1 MTAQLTSWIA
11 DLGLAGVFALMAVD
25 ALLPAG
31 GELIMLF
38 AGALAAG
45 AIAGH
50 PASSLAAAVAAGTL
64 GYLAGSLAGWALGRA
79 GGRPFIARHGR
90 WLHLGPERFRRAE
103 RWFGRYGSAFVLFG
117 RLTPLVRSFVS
128 VPAGALEYPL
138 GPYAALT
145 AVASLLWCAAFG
157 IAGYALGV
165 HWDSVHHAFRYAD
178 YAAVALLAAG
188 AVTLLI
194 RRRRARVISYF
205 QAVVLGLIQG
215 AAELFPVSSLG
226 HSVIAPQAARL
237 GHPAERRRV
246 PDVPRRHPPRHRA
259 GPAGVLPARLGADR
273 ARAVAVGPAARDRA
287 RRHRRAARL
296 VPDPRHD
303 PGRAAGAAARALAA
317 ARVRVADLGRDLP
330 VLQRADAVRG
340 GAAAPRRARP
350 PRRAPERRARRARA
364 DPAQGDRDRHRPDDR
379 APAGLLAL
387 GRHDGGRAARGPLER
402 GRRALLV
409 PARHADHRR
418 GRRPQAPGP
427 ARAAGRRAARPRS
440 WWVRCAPRRPPTSRC
455 ASSCASSRPTG

>member
-50 PASSLAAAVAAGTL
+50 PSSSLAAAVAAGTL
-64 GYLAGSLAGWALGRA
+64 GYLAGSLAGWAIGRA

-157 IAGYALGV
+157 IAGHALGV

-194 RRRRARVISYF
+194 RRRR
-205 QAVVLGLIQG
+205 VL
-215 AAELFPVSSLG
+215 A
-226 HSVIAPQAARL
+226 
-237 GHPAERRRV
+237 
-246 PDVPRRHPPRHRA
+246 
-259 GPAGVLPARLGADR
+259 
-273 ARAVAVGPAARDRA
+273 
-287 RRHRRAARL
+287 
-296 VPDPRHD
+296 
-303 PGRAAGAAARALAA
+303 
-317 ARVRVADLGRDLP
+317 
-330 VLQRADAVRG
+330 
-340 GAAAPRRARP
+340 
-350 PRRAPERRARRARA
+350 
-364 DPAQGDRDRHRPDDR
+364 
-379 APAGLLAL
+379 
-387 GRHDGGRAARGPLER
+387 
-402 GRRALLV
+402 
-409 PARHADHRR
+409 
-418 GRRPQAPGP
+418 
-427 ARAAGRRAARPRS
+427 
-440 WWVRCAPRRPPTSRC
+440 
-455 ASSCASSRPTG
+455 